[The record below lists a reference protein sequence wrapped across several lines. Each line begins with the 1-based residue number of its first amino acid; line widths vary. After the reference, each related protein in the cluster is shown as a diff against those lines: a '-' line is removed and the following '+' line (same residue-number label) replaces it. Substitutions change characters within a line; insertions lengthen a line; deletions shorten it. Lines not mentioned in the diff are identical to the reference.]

1 MEVLNDVAFALS
13 MVIITL
19 MISFF
24 AIPFF
29 IIACCCM
36 KKKQLS
42 ASQKV
47 LFFITVGI
55 LVAFAAFFWSMVG
68 FIATIDSDYDQVNC
82 VIAKLPN
89 DVLNGS
95 TDERFP
101 FIGLLGFRN
110 MLNNL
115 QSEISQIPTIA
126 GQLESI
132 KAKGLD
138 QYATSAASSIKNFA
152 T

>member
-1 MEVLNDVAFALS
+1 
-13 MVIITL
+13 
-19 MISFF
+19 
-24 AIPFF
+24 
-29 IIACCCM
+29 M

-47 LFFITVGI
+47 LFFITVGC

-68 FIATIDSDYDQVNC
+68 FIATIDQDYDQVNC
-82 VIAKLPN
+82 AFARFPN
-89 DVLNGS
+89 DILNGS
-95 TDERFP
+95 TDPQFQ

-126 GQLESI
+126 G
-132 KAKGLD
+132 
-138 QYATSAASSIKNFA
+138 
-152 T
+152 